1 MANVIFSYISRLVNS
16 TLGYLRGLVLL
27 FCLSLSSILFAD
39 QWVNTEYN
47 TTEGNEFYVTFMSNS
62 GAAMGD
68 TAAMKLFLYASARE
82 HSIIS
87 ITNPSI
93 NTTPITFE
101 VSANKQ
107 AFIQVPNDWA
117 YIGNDEANKITQRGI
132 LVTSTNPISLYAT
145 NQHSSG
151 KYDATNVLPVLSL
164 TNEYVVQT
172 YRADSYA
179 TEFVIVSTYA
189 GQQIDINIRKTTIDQ
204 DKYNNGKID
213 TIGIPEEYTLRK
225 TFDKPGQTYLFRAT
239 EQLDGGVN
247 IQTTTSLSGTTIC
260 SNAPFALFVGG
271 QSAKVPSDPENHIF
285 SQAYPTDKWGKEFYV
300 TPTYGMVYDYVQFTA
315 CENNTQIRRDG
326 NLITTINAKESYIDT
341 IKSDVYYSNV
351 QDFLAGQ
358 ITYIPNVAKYTT
370 SRPTECYLYGTSN
383 SANHPSMDGSEIPN
397 TTVNFGAPT
406 LTPIIPQELA
416 MKSAIISTFTKNNTT
431 LYHYIN
437 IITQTSEVKNMRLD
451 EIDISNEFLP
461 IIGSNYSYAIIQISD
476 SAHKVENVG
485 KNYDSK
491 FTARV
496 YGMGKSS
503 SATES
508 YAYAA
513 GSRVNRPVDML
524 INDKYIDSLKV
535 CINDRVKFTSLIG
548 YDYDNITWEIFNEQD
563 SLVGSSV
570 DSIYNHTFTTPGLHD
585 VLLHVYSHT
594 PICDH
599 QLEDIVTA
607 KILVDTLTVQRN
619 VQQRCIGD
627 KPFELLYKGDSILL
641 AADTAVQIVNGET
654 FKLRF
659 DTKEEFVEIIDQD
672 STCDIRLIQNLWLR
686 RTYNHIIDTTACDE
700 LSWKHIEKKNGK
712 LDTILIHTFKIE
724 LGDKLP
730 VWKEHTHNFDSK
742 YGCDSIVTWRVL
754 LNKSYNF
761 TETVNTCQK
770 VGGVYKW
777 DGHDTIHIPL
787 DNPGRFTY
795 TDYLSTKE
803 EPYCD
808 SIHRLILTINP
819 RYESIDHDTIC
830 QNSGSYT
837 WITAEGDTI
846 KGEIKNDTTGTKLD
860 ANAIPTGQAGMFS
873 YSQELK
879 TENGCDSIHH
889 LQLLINPIFDTVIV
903 DSICDNDSYQL
914 NDTITYSGD
923 KSSKDSGVKLSAQ
936 DSPYHFIHTFPTQH
950 GCDSTIHLELYV
962 HPTFEEV
969 IDTAV
974 CQVEG
979 GTFTWE
985 GHGEVWSDDLQQ
997 TVNTIPIDQS
1007 GTFQYIDS
1015 LTTQHGCDNI
1025 YVLNLAVHPI
1035 FYSEQD
1041 TVLSNEDYIQWQGMV
1056 IGGKDV
1062 TSVALDYRVTQNI
1075 TIDTTYST
1083 ISGCD
1088 STFVL
1093 NITYGEVFRDTV
1105 YAAVCDNDST
1115 YEWYYHN
1122 RKLKDIPVP
1131 TIAAT
1136 YWFNETLKSPIGID
1150 SLIYL
1155 ELTVYPTYRMD
1166 TIDSICTSLPYSWRA
1181 LDDKGNTNWIYDV
1194 QNKCMIDAGN
1204 IPTTLPAGQQTP
1216 QTFIYIDSLK
1226 TKACSTCPVDGCDS
1240 VYVLHLTILPQYEH
1254 IDTLAVC
1261 DNDSITWN
1269 GEWFYGYKLGKTT
1282 QSVTN
1287 DTLIERTYSNEYG
1300 CLSYMKLQL
1309 YVLPTYL
1316 VVAPTDTT
1324 YQHICENET
1333 YTTNYGKEYNKNGE
1347 WSTPNSIVSRYVI
1360 VDTIQTKAC
1369 DSCYGIQCDSVVS
1382 HVIYVHPTYEYITTD
1397 TICQHDPYTWK
1408 VIDPEG
1414 NTNEIKNNIVDQN
1427 GQAINTIETDTHGT
1441 FEYIHFD
1448 TTADTLQ
1455 CDSTHRLLL
1464 TILPREN
1471 TIDTLSMCDN
1481 DSVLWQRT
1489 NIWLYGDKSGASA
1502 AQIYAAQ
1509 DDPHPI
1515 IQPAN
1520 NAYGCD
1526 YEQILYLFV
1535 KAHSAADTTITICE
1549 NHLPYVDPHTN
1560 QLYYKSTDYYDT
1572 IVNHVGCDSIIHIN
1586 LLVTDTFHTHIDT
1599 TICESD
1605 APYYYPD
1612 SRARNLQGLTYSG
1625 TYYDTIPTHLYGCD
1639 SIIELK
1645 LTINPTTIGK
1655 QTVVWCQSAGA
1666 YSHANTELENL
1677 QNLTKSGI
1685 YRDTLN
1691 NINQHSCDSI
1701 VELTLEIVDSIV
1713 VHKYDTICDNYLP
1726 YNYPDTAA
1734 HNLQELRSTGEY
1746 RDTLISKLTGCDSVL
1761 VLHLQINPTYTT
1773 FVDSTICK
1781 NQTPWIWKTKDKY
1794 GEYPRIIDL
1803 NNEDSLP
1810 IVKYDSI
1817 LLRSVHG
1824 CDSMVHLSLTICPT
1838 YQYEEVD
1845 TICQQIGGIY
1855 QWEGHEN
1862 TIYSDTQKKQVTYIP
1877 LDNAGTFTYI
1887 DSLKTDTCTECGDV
1901 QCDSIHYLYLTILP
1915 TYRIVD
1921 TIVKMSEEEIYYW
1934 AENGKT
1940 YGGQKTT
1947 IDHDS
1952 TLYNDTT
1959 VIEHRL
1965 DTYPVGTYICD
1976 SIRVLEI
1983 IIGKVYRDTLKD
1995 EVCSNMPYQWIGKDQ
2010 NGNDSIRM
2018 TIEHPQTMMYK
2029 DEHTT
2034 EMGFDSIFYLDLT
2047 VYPAYVGIDSMTI
2060 SESTCLY
2067 SEYTWKRHNTDIPSQ
2082 RLFSVAQQQWI
2093 DANHIP
2099 TDVVGTFTYIDSLK
2113 TKNGCDSVYTLIL
2126 NIHEMYAITDTIN
2139 ICNDTFAIW
2148 QDTIYVGTQFT
2159 GQLPNDS
2166 MPVTTLAP
2174 QTNYYVNHIYK
2185 TIHGCDS
2192 IRYLCLNIHPLYN
2205 TIDYQKIC
2213 DNQNPFI
2220 WETQDSYAKSIGV
2233 IYRDTITFKP
2243 SVLKPDSTK
2252 DIIYIDTIY
2261 RTLSS
2266 VHGCDSVVQLHL
2278 TIYPTYKFVTPAR
2291 ICSNDSIEWRG
2302 RFFNGTGADT
2312 LVTDLDTT
2320 QYGCDSIYQLDLRK
2334 IPAYENVYPYYLCA
2348 NHTDT
2353 VYHYYNDK
2361 KDSIVIWIPNTYPLL
2376 EEKKMTFKTKDSGC
2390 DSIIIYK
2397 FHYFPIFHEA
2407 TTHTICSTDTVQIHS
2422 DYIFT
2427 LPTTQKYFDPEN
2439 ETVLSIDTV
2448 IRDTIYSPNTY
2459 TNEYGQID
2467 TCYCSSTYEATIR
2480 IYPAFKHVDID
2491 TICSNEAYIWHND
2504 TIRNLN
2510 VGDYHYTKT
2519 DTSIYGCDSIYELQL
2534 HVNPIYNNIY
2544 YDTICNCD
2552 TYIFYGDTLRYSGLY
2567 HDTTQSVLTGCD
2579 SISTLH
2585 LIVYDTTLNVVYDT
2599 ICSPEKYEF
2608 LDSTFT
2614 KAGSY
2619 GFISTNLWGCRH
2631 HDSLYLT
2638 VVDTTAYD
2646 LYIGDVLCAD
2656 DDELLVEYQIISG
2669 PELIEYSVLFDA
2681 RGHAQGFQDIHHA
2694 PLDLNS
2700 NYFSIP
2706 IPKGEV
2712 LPHPTPTYFD
2722 SQQGVNQYTYEDKYA
2737 YPLPQKYHM
2746 TIIMHNG
2753 ICGDTLQ
2760 RKDTIFD
2767 LLYPSWI
2774 HEQHWNDGIVLYN
2787 EQYNGGH
2794 IFTSYQ
2800 WLQNGE
2806 KIIGA
2811 TKEYFYIPSELWMNN
2826 RGECN
2831 NYYQVELT
2839 RLSDG
2844 YKTITCPI
2852 CPVVLEDTIVPR
2864 EDYYAIVPTTVVSGN
2879 PVVHILSTRPGTYTI
2894 YDLLGNLLKEPTAFA
2909 PDEKNYAGSITLPV
2923 GAVAGYYIVNMEMD
2937 NGDTRRVRVRVE

>member
-1 MANVIFSYISRLVNS
+1 MANVIFSYTSRLVNS
-16 TLGYLRGLVLL
+16 TLGYLRGLALL
-27 FCLSLSSILFAD
+27 FCLSLPSILFAD

-47 TTEGNEFYVTFMSNS
+47 TTEGNEFYVTTMKNGGSS
-62 GAAMGD
+62 EG
-68 TAAMKLFLYASARE
+68 TA
-82 HSIIS
+82 
-87 ITNPSI
+87 
-93 NTTPITFE
+93 
-101 VSANKQ
+101 
-107 AFIQVPNDWA
+107 PN
-117 YIGNDEANKITQRGI
+117 QRI
-132 LVTSTNPISLYAT
+132 YLYAT
-145 NQHSSG
+145 ARENTYICIKYNNGNDTILYIPKNGQNGTNILMEHVYTDASG
-151 KYDATNVLPVLSL
+151 SIEDINLSIKDKVEITIPQDKSAYVYTCDANGHMDTTKKVSLYLTNYHLSNGYDVTNVLPLEAL
-164 TNEYVVQT
+164 ERTYMIQT
-172 YRADSYA
+172 YREDNETTEFAIIA
-179 TEFVIVSTYA
+179 TEDNQEFEMFLRLNKKQ
-189 GQQIDINIRKTTIDQ
+189 GDNK
-204 DKYNNGKID
+204 D
-213 TIGIPEEYTLRK
+213 TICYQEPNKI
-225 TFDKPGQTYLFRAT
+225 TFKMMKGQTRLIRASYLRY
-239 EQLDGGVN
+239 
-247 IQTTTSLSGTTIC
+247 SLTGTIIC
-260 SNAPFALFVGG
+260 SKANFAVLNGDLGLKISNISHAF
-271 QSAKVPSDPENHIF
+271 E
-285 SQAYPTDKWGKEFYV
+285 QAYSTDKWGSEYVV
-300 TPTYGMVYDYVQFTA
+300 TPTYNRSSKDQVILTA
-315 CENNTQIRRDG
+315 IEDG
-326 NLITTINAKESYIDT
+326 TVIEINGRKFVELQQGFSYMDEIDDAVFY
-341 IKSDVYYSNV
+341 KSNKKI
-351 QDFLAGQ
+351 L
-358 ITYIPNVAKYTT
+358 
-370 SRPTECYLYGTSN
+370 CYLYENGRNNASP
-383 SANHPSMDGSEIPN
+383 AM
-397 TTVNFGAPT
+397 TTI
-406 LTPIIPQELA
+406 TPISMGVNSIVVAAFNATAQEVGVDA
-416 MKSAIISTFTKNNTT
+416 EEYKEIKD
-431 LYHYIN
+431 HYIN
-437 IITQTSEVKNMRLD
+437 VVTESAYRN
-451 EIDISNEFLP
+451 DIYLGKTKVTGFKQVDNTKYWHTICQL
-461 IIGSNYSYAIIQISD
+461 D
-476 SAHKVENVG
+476 SAAVLKCNNPRG
-485 KNYDSK
+485 TL
-491 FTARV
+491 TARM
-496 YGMGKSS
+496 YGDFFD
-503 SATES
+503 EDDPVS
-508 YAYAA
+508 YAYSA
-513 GSRVNRPVDML
+513 GSRVNRAVDML
-524 INDKYIDSLKV
+524 INGKYTKYERV
-535 CINDRVKFTSLIG
+535 CLNKPSTFTSIIN
-548 YDYDNITWEIFNEQD
+548 YDYDTLEWRVNDSIISNESEVTDFLFDTTGIFNL
-563 SLVGSSV
+563 SLV
-570 DSIYNHTFTTPGLHD
+570 
-585 VLLHVYSHT
+585 VYSCS
-594 PICDH
+594 PICDCNEEH
-599 QLEDIVTA
+599 Q
-607 KILVDTLTVQRN
+607 LVDTVKAIVEVTALNHLTKSKDY
-619 VQQRCIGD
+619 C
-627 KPFELLYKGDSILL
+627 E
-641 AADTAVQIVNGET
+641 GET
-654 FKLRF
+654 FELQHKGNKYTFVADTSIQVWDGKEFQFKF
-659 DTKEEFVEIIDQD
+659 DDPKNFMDTIRARSDDE
-672 STCDIRLIQNLWLR
+672 CDTVLKQTVAIHRK
-686 RTYNHIIDTTACDE
+686 YNHSFDTTACDE
-700 LSWKHIEKKNGK
+700 WVWVDSLSKDRKKNY
-712 LDTILIHTFKIE
+712 DTIQVFTIE
-724 LGDKLP
+724 PGDKLP
-730 VWKEHTHNFDSK
+730 VWKEHTHHFDSK

-761 TETVNTCQK
+761 TETADACQ
-770 VGGVYKW
+770 VPGGVYEW
-777 DGHDTIHIPL
+777 EGHDTVHIPL

-914 NDTITYSGD
+914 NETIIYSGD

-979 GTFTWE
+979 GIFTWE

-997 TVNTIPIDQS
+997 IVNTIPIDQA

-1025 YVLNLAVHPI
+1025 YVLNLTVHPI

-1105 YAAVCDNDST
+1105 YAAVCDNDSI
-1115 YEWYYHN
+1115 YEWYYLN
-1122 RKLKDIPVP
+1122 RKLKDIAVP
-1131 TIAAT
+1131 TTAAT

-1155 ELTVYPTYRMD
+1155 ELAVFPTYQID
-1166 TIDSICTSLPYSWRA
+1166 TLDSICTTLPYSWRA
-1181 LDDKGNTNWIYDV
+1181 LDDDGNTNWIYDV
-1194 QNKCMIDAGN
+1194 QNKCMIDAGK

-1216 QTFIYIDSLK
+1216 QTFVYIDSLK
-1226 TKACSTCPVDGCDS
+1226 TKACSTCPADGCDS
-1240 VYVLHLTILPQYEH
+1240 VYMLHLTVLPQYEH

-1282 QSVTN
+1282 RSITN
-1287 DTLIERTYSNEYG
+1287 DTLIERTYSNEHG
-1300 CLSYMKLQL
+1300 CLSYIKLQL

-1333 YTTNYGKEYNKNGE
+1333 YATNYGKEYNKNGE

-1441 FEYIHFD
+1441 FEYLHFN

-1535 KAHSAADTTITICE
+1535 KAHSTADTTITICE

-1560 QLYYKSTDYYDT
+1560 QLYYQSTDYYDT

-1586 LLVTDTFHTHIDT
+1586 LLVTDTFQTHIDT

-1612 SRARNLQGLTYSG
+1612 SRARNLQGLTRSG

-1666 YSHANTELENL
+1666 YSHDNTELENL

-1773 FVDSTICK
+1773 FVDSTICR

-1817 LLRSVHG
+1817 LLRSVHD

-1915 TYRIVD
+1915 TYRMVD

-1947 IDHDS
+1947 MDHDS

-1983 IIGKVYRDTLKD
+1983 IIGKVYRDTLQD
-1995 EVCSNMPYQWIGKDQ
+1995 EVCSNMPYQWIGKDK
-2010 NGNDSIRM
+2010 NGNDSVRM

-2174 QTNYYVNHIYK
+2174 QTNYYVNHTYK

-2233 IYRDTITFKP
+2233 IYRDTITFEP

-2278 TIYPTYKFVTPAR
+2278 TIYPTYRFVTPAR

-2348 NHTDT
+2348 NHSDT

-2397 FHYFPIFHEA
+2397 FHYFPVFHEA

-2491 TICSNEAYIWHND
+2491 TICSNEAYIWHSD
-2504 TIRNLN
+2504 TIRNLS

-2534 HVNPIYNNIY
+2534 HINPIYNNIY

-2567 HDTTQSVLTGCD
+2567 HDTTQSVLTACD

-2614 KAGSY
+2614 EAGSY

-2638 VVDTTAYD
+2638 IVDTTAYD

-2746 TIIMHNG
+2746 TVIMHNG

-2826 RGECN
+2826 RGECK

-2852 CPVVLEDTIVPR
+2852 CPVVLGDTIVPR
-2864 EDYYAIVPTTVVSGN
+2864 EDYYSIVPTTVVKAN
-2879 PVVHILSTRPGTYTI
+2879 PVVHILTTRPGTYVV
-2894 YDLLGNLLKEPTAFA
+2894 YDLSGNMILNEPIAFI
-2909 PDEKNYAGSITLPV
+2909 PDEKNYAGNIELP
-2923 GAVAGYYIVNMEMD
+2923 AVVGYYIVSMEMD
-2937 NGDTRRVRVRVE
+2937 NGDKRYVIVRVE